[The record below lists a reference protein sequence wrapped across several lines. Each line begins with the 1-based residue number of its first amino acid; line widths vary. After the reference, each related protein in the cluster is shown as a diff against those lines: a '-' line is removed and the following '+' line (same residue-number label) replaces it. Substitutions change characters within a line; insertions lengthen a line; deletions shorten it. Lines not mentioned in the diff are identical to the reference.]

1 VVPKV
6 FSTVTAQARRG
17 GHNLAPNHFRIL
29 RMLSQKPSKPSE
41 LAKQMDVS
49 FPSMS
54 STVETLVKRGWL
66 ERSRSADDRRVT
78 DLRVSA
84 RGQKVLEEEYERV
97 LSWTAELLEKLDAAQ
112 IKKVEEGLD
121 TLRHLFED
129 EADANMLYSI
139 SVKARRLRM
148 REARTRRRSS

>member
-1 VVPKV
+1 M

-29 RMLSQKPSKPSE
+29 RMLSLKPSKPSE

-54 STVETLVKRGWL
+54 ATVETLVKRGWL

-78 DLRVSA
+78 DLRVSP
-84 RGQKVLEEEYERV
+84 RGLKVLAEEYDRV
-97 LSWTAELLEKLDAAQ
+97 LTWTAELLEKLDGEQ

-121 TLRHLFED
+121 TLRHLFEG
-129 EADANMLYSI
+129 EPEQANLIYSI
-139 SVKARRLRM
+139 SVKARRLRTK
-148 REARTRRRSS
+148 EPKTRRKAS